1 MHNKHITKEQ
11 CTKILE
17 DNGGKVADKA
27 RTILLDDLALKE
39 LRSPL
44 EFIAKNWR
52 DPLTPALMA
61 LSCEAVGGHQEDTHE
76 TSLAMSLI
84 NLSFHIWDDII
95 DKAPLKLFKPTLFGK
110 FGEATTLIIGG
121 LSAAKAFT
129 ILNQMNTEKAKHQTI
144 TNLFWNLCAK
154 MAQAETVNLKTRE
167 QETLTSREKLQKIK
181 KESTADLETCTKI
194 GAIIGNGSENE
205 IKHLGKYG
213 YCLGI
218 ILELWKEFHV
228 AVNLTSELAEKIR
241 TGAMPYPL
249 LWAREHS
256 EKIRNKLDRLANK
269 NNIQQACIKEIV
281 EAALETKAYDNTV
294 KKIRR
299 FAKKAEAELSEA
311 NINNDAARM
320 LQMFVVVQPRLF
332 VESLPK
338 LHVFE
343 S

>member
-1 MHNKHITKEQ
+1 MHDKHTTKEQ

-27 RTILLDDLALKE
+27 RTILLKDPALKE
-39 LRSPL
+39 LRQPL

-52 DPLTPALMA
+52 DLRTPAMMS
-61 LSCEAVGGHQEDTHE
+61 LSCEAVGGRPKETHE
-76 TSLAMSLI
+76 TALAMSLV

-95 DKAPLKLFKPTLFGK
+95 DKAPLKLFKPTLYGK

-129 ILNQMNTEKAKHQTI
+129 ILNQMNMEKTKHKTI
-144 TNLFWNLCAK
+144 TNLFWKLCTK
-154 MAQAETVNLKTRE
+154 MAQAETINLKTRD
-167 QETLTSREKLQKIK
+167 QRKLTSREKLQKIK
-181 KESTADLETCTKI
+181 TEATADLETCLKI

-213 YCLGI
+213 YFLGI

-241 TGAMPYPL
+241 TNSLPYAL
-249 LWAREHS
+249 LWAKERS
-256 EKIRNKLDRLANK
+256 EKIRKNLENPENKDT
-269 NNIQQACIKEIV
+269 IEPFCIKVIV
-281 EAALETKAYDNTV
+281 KDLLETKAYTNTL
-294 KKIRR
+294 KTIQK
-299 FAKKAEAELSEA
+299 FAKKAKAELSEA
-311 NINNDAARM
+311 KSNNATQILKLFAEA
-320 LQMFVVVQPRLF
+320 QPRLF

-338 LHVFE
+338 WRT
-343 S
+343 